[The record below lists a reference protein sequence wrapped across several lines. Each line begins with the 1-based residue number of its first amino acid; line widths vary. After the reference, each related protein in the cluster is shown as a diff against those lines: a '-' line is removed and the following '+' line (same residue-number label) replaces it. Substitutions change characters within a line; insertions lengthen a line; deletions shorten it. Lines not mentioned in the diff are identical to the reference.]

1 MKRKLA
7 CILMAL
13 LLTVAMATPALA
25 SFNTDALDSVV
36 SLQVHYK
43 DEDGSWIGFGTGFFV
58 GEDGKDPQYL
68 VTNHHVIEGFLIN
81 GGGYAAT
88 GQIMVVYESNDQE
101 EAYVVDYDETM
112 DLAVLR
118 LGKPTNKRRPL
129 KLMEPTPGM
138 VGSTVYAVGYPAIAD
153 RIVDIPSVTSYGRDD
168 ATVTTGSISRLR
180 TDSGTGLR
188 RIQTDA
194 NIHGGN
200 SGGPLINSLGYV
212 LGVNNSGVDSV
223 ESLNFAVSVQELIPI
238 LKRNNVPH
246 ELVLPDPEPEPFPWM
261 IVSIAA
267 AAVVVILIV
276 VVVILVATRRKK
288 MPPPDPVPGPVDP
301 IQPPPVQ
308 RPSVRSMSRQHG
320 GMQVSVDSQGILI
333 GRDVASCR
341 IVFQSGTPGV
351 SSRHCSVAWD
361 GASGEFLLTDL
372 RSTYGTYLANGQRIA
387 PGVATRLRPGETFY
401 LGERDNALRV
411 ELG

>member
-7 CILMAL
+7 CILAAL
-13 LLTVAMATPALA
+13 LLAVAMITPALA
-25 SFNTDALDSVV
+25 AFDTAALDSVV
-36 SLQVHYK
+36 SLQVYYT
-43 DEDGSWIGFGTGFFV
+43 DEEGSWIGFGTGFFI
-58 GEDGKDPQYL
+58 GEDGENPQYL

-101 EAYVVDYDETM
+101 EAYVVDYDKTM

-118 LGKPTNKRRPL
+118 LGSPTDQRKPL
-129 KLMEPTPGM
+129 KLMEPNSDM
-138 VGSTVYAVGYPAIAD
+138 VGGTVYAVGYPAIAD

-212 LGVNNSGVDSV
+212 VGVNSSGVDSV
-223 ESLNFAVSVQELIPI
+223 ESLNFAVSVEELIPI
-238 LKRNNVPH
+238 LKRNNVPFV
-246 ELVLPDPEPEPFPWM
+246 LVDNVEPEPETFPWM
-261 IVSIAA
+261 IVAIA
-267 AAVVVILIV
+267 AAVVVVLVIV
-276 VVVILVATRRKK
+276 VVVIVMATGKK
-288 MPPPDPVPGPVDP
+288 KTNPPPVIVDPVPPAP
-301 IQPPPVQ
+301 AQA
-308 RPSVRSMSRQHG
+308 PSVRSMSRQHG

-361 GASGEFLLTDL
+361 GAAGEFLLTDL
-372 RSTYGTYLANGQRIA
+372 RSTYGTFLSNGQRVT
-387 PGVATRLRPGETFY
+387 PGVPTRLRPGDTFY

>member
-13 LLTVAMATPALA
+13 LLAAAMVTPALA
-25 SFNTDALDSVV
+25 AFDPGALDCVV
-36 SLQVHYK
+36 SLQVHYTD
-43 DEDGSWIGFGTGFFV
+43 DEGAWIGLGTGFFI
-58 GEDGKDPQYL
+58 GEDGKAPQYL

-118 LGKPTNKRRPL
+118 LGSPTNQRKPL
-129 KLMEPTPGM
+129 KLMRPTSSM

-153 RIVDIPSVTSYGRDD
+153 RIVDIPSVTMYGRDD

-200 SGGPLINSLGYV
+200 SGGPLINDRGCV
-212 LGVNNSGVDSV
+212 VGVNSSGVDSV
-223 ESLNFAVSVQELIPI
+223 ESLNFAVSVEELIPI
-238 LKRNNVPH
+238 LKRNNVPYV
-246 ELVLPDPEPEPFPWM
+246 EIDPEPEPDSFPWM
-261 IVSIAA
+261 IVGIA
-267 AAVVVILIV
+267 AAVVAAIVIVIVIIV
-276 VVVILVATRRKK
+276 VASGKK
-288 MPPPDPVPGPVDP
+288 KPPVPVPDPVPV
-301 IQPPPVQ
+301 PPTPVQ

-320 GMQVSVDSQGILI
+320 GMQVPVDSQGILI
-333 GRDVASCR
+333 GRDVASCK

-372 RSTYGTYLANGQRIA
+372 RSTYGTFLANGQRVT
-387 PGVATRLRPGETFY
+387 PGVATRLRPGDSFY
-401 LGERDNALRV
+401 LGERDNAIRV